1 MSTLGARLGNLCV
14 SRFFTTGCNIKTR
27 QLLFS
32 EYGENYQLM
41 VDISLHRSSA
51 PLPGPVES
59 LGVSEVFLRFQQQVA
74 RVAGAIRPV
83 ILIGERGTGKELAAA
98 RIHYLSPRWSGPF
111 IKLNCAA
118 LASSVLESELFG
130 HEAGAFTGANRRR
143 EGRFESADGG
153 TLFLDELGLM
163 PLTVQEKLLRVVEYG
178 VFERVGSSEAIE
190 VNVRLVTATSGDLRD
205 LVQQGRFKADL
216 LDRLSFQVLHLPPLR
231 LRDGDVLLLADHFA
245 RRFAA
250 ELGLKWAPS
259 FSPSAV
265 AELERYDWPGNIREL
280 KNAVERAVYISETPE
295 ITAINLDPLDPAFAL
310 KRSPDSGAPP
320 ANSPAE
326 RGLRDGQFPLD
337 FDALITGREIELI
350 TSALEASR
358 YQQQSAAKLLGL
370 SYHRFRGL
378 YRKYKGALQQK
389 LRT

>member
-1 MSTLGARLGNLCV
+1 
-14 SRFFTTGCNIKTR
+14 
-27 QLLFS
+27 
-32 EYGENYQLM
+32 M
-41 VDISLHRSSA
+41 VDISMHRFSA
-51 PLPGPVES
+51 PSPGPAEA
-59 LGVSEVFLRFQQQVA
+59 LGASEVFLRFQQQIA
-74 RVAGAIRPV
+74 RVAGVGRPV

-178 VFERVGSSEAIE
+178 FFERVGSSEAIE
-190 VNVRLVTATSGDLRD
+190 VNVRLVAATSVDLRD

-231 LRDGDVLLLADHFA
+231 LREGDVRLLADHFA
-245 RRFAA
+245 RRFAV
-250 ELGLKWAPS
+250 ELGLKWTS
-259 FSPSAV
+259 TFSPSAA
-265 AELERYDWPGNIREL
+265 AELERYAWPGNVREL
-280 KNAVERAVYISETPE
+280 KNAVERAVYLSETPE
-295 ITAINLDPLDPAFAL
+295 IMAISLDPLRPPFELMHAVDPGAAQT
-310 KRSPDSGAPP
+310 SGPIERAPHD
-320 ANSPAE
+320 N
-326 RGLRDGQFPLD
+326 QFPLD
-337 FDALITGREIELI
+337 FDAVITNREIGLI
-350 TSALEASR
+350 RSALEAAR

-370 SYHRFRGL
+370 SYNRFRGL
-378 YRKYKGALQQK
+378 YRKYKPALEQK
-389 LRT
+389 L

>member
-1 MSTLGARLGNLCV
+1 
-14 SRFFTTGCNIKTR
+14 
-27 QLLFS
+27 
-32 EYGENYQLM
+32 M
-41 VDISLHRSSA
+41 VDISMHRFSA
-51 PLPGPVES
+51 PSPGPAEA
-59 LGVSEVFLRFQQQVA
+59 LGASEVFLRFQQQIA
-74 RVAGAIRPV
+74 RVAGVGRPV

-178 VFERVGSSEAIE
+178 FFERVGSSEAIE
-190 VNVRLVTATSGDLRD
+190 VNVRLVAATSVDLRD

-231 LRDGDVLLLADHFA
+231 LREGDVRLLADHFA
-245 RRFAA
+245 RRFAV
-250 ELGLKWAPS
+250 ELGFKWTPT
-259 FSPSAV
+259 FSPSAA
-265 AELERYDWPGNIREL
+265 AELERYAWPGNVREL
-280 KNAVERAVYISETPE
+280 KNAVERAVYLSETPE
-295 ITAINLDPLDPAFAL
+295 IMAITLDPLRPPFELMHAVDPGATQT
-310 KRSPDSGAPP
+310 SGPIERAPHD
-320 ANSPAE
+320 N
-326 RGLRDGQFPLD
+326 QFPLD
-337 FDALITGREIELI
+337 FDAIITNREVELI
-350 TSALEASR
+350 RSALEAAR

-370 SYHRFRGL
+370 SYDRFRGL
-378 YRKYKGALQQK
+378 YRKYKPALEQK